1 MTIDQG
7 AARGEAVDVT
17 PRVPSRMRGRFTGGL
32 KMPRRLTVLLFVA
45 LFAAEAQPARAQTGE
60 DRIIAQL
67 RDQGFDEI
75 VVSRTLLGRVRI
87 VAIEDDTIREIVLNP
102 ATGAI
107 LRDYW
112 SEIEEDDDK
121 GRGRGRG
128 GDDYDDEEDDTDGE
142 ARLLDNEDDDDDDD
156 DKDDD

>member
-1 MTIDQG
+1 
-7 AARGEAVDVT
+7 
-17 PRVPSRMRGRFTGGL
+17 
-32 KMPRRLTVLLFVA
+32 MPRRLTVLLFVA